1 MHRQGARIPRQ
12 SSWVARNLAKR
23 REARKQRESYP
34 GGGKDVPATGPG
46 RAGKVL
52 GFRVYTF
59 VIATSARVI
68 TSGKQLGG
76 SGSA

>member
-1 MHRQGARIPRQ
+1 MRSAEKPGSSGKATPGGAR
-12 SSWVARNLAKR
+12 
-23 REARKQRESYP
+23 
-34 GGGKDVPATGPG
+34 DTPATGPG

-59 VIATSARVI
+59 VIATSVRVI

>member
-1 MHRQGARIPRQ
+1 MNRKRPVCAKSWPGAVWSPKGARNGTGK
-12 SSWVARNLAKR
+12 AT
-23 REARKQRESYP
+23 P
-34 GGGKDVPATGPG
+34 GGAKDVPATGPG

-59 VIATSARVI
+59 VIATSVRVI